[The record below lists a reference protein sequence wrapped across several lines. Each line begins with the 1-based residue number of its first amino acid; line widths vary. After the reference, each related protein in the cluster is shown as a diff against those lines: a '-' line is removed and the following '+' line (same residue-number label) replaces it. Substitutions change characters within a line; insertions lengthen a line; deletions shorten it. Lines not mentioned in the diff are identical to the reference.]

1 MLLRNLQN
9 YLLLEGDVNEIFLK
23 FLLLTISI
31 SSEFNN
37 SSLNTM
43 YIILLARLL
52 CKLLHTAGRSRY
64 YSHSNRTVYL
74 PHSYV
79 PFSNLFFLLP
89 NSQFWL
95 TVDVCMYL
103 SIYLFIYLSICI
115 HIYISI
121 NLSIYLSSYLYIHFY
136 IYQSIYLSI
145 YLFIYLP
152 TYLPI
157 YLSIYLSI

>member
-103 SIYLFIYLSICI
+103 SIYLFIYLSMYTTY
-115 HIYISI
+115 IY
-121 NLSIYLSSYLYIHFY
+121 LLIYLSSYL
-136 IYQSIYLSI
+136 SIYLSI
-145 YLFIYLP
+145 YL
-152 TYLPI
+152 I
-157 YLSIYLSI
+157 YLSNRSN

>member
-103 SIYLFIYLSICI
+103 SIYLFIYLSMYTTY
-115 HIYISI
+115 IY
-121 NLSIYLSSYLYIHFY
+121 LLIYLSSYLYIHFY

-145 YLFIYLP
+145 YLFIYLS
-152 TYLPI
+152 TYLHF
-157 YLSIYLSI
+157 YLSIFLSS